1 MHPFRV
7 LVAFLPS
14 PSLHNVET
22 QKTFLIDVSNVVC
35 GVGEGLGMFEL
46 KKLHK
51 CKSVQ
56 RLLSMFVD
64 KDDLFSC
71 FHHSQY
77 IVIRQLRRTLELKR
91 KNQFWKRKK
100 RCIFA
105 CLFICFFFFFFFT
118 VAWRR
123 LCSINSR
130 CWIQVKTISNFWEN
144 QVNTLDSAIKWTFT
158 KAILK
163 RVILPAAY

>member
-51 CKSVQ
+51 CKSVP

-105 CLFICFFFFFFFT
+105 CLFICVFFFFLFYGSLET
-118 VAWRR
+118 VMQHQLA
-123 LCSINSR
+123 LLNSG
-130 CWIQVKTISNFWEN
+130 QDN
-144 QVNTLDSAIKWTFT
+144 
-158 KAILK
+158 LK
-163 RVILPAAY
+163 FLRKSGKYT

>member
-51 CKSVQ
+51 CKSVP

-105 CLFICFFFFFFFT
+105 CLFICFFFFFLFYGSLET
-118 VAWRR
+118 IMQHQLA
-123 LCSINSR
+123 LLNSG
-130 CWIQVKTISNFWEN
+130 QDN
-144 QVNTLDSAIKWTFT
+144 
-158 KAILK
+158 LK
-163 RVILPAAY
+163 FLRKSGKYTWFSDKMNIY

>member
-105 CLFICFFFFFFFT
+105 CLFICVFFFFLFYGSLET
-118 VAWRR
+118 VMQHQLA
-123 LCSINSR
+123 LLNSG
-130 CWIQVKTISNFWEN
+130 QDN
-144 QVNTLDSAIKWTFT
+144 
-158 KAILK
+158 LK
-163 RVILPAAY
+163 FLRKSGKYT

>member
-7 LVAFLPS
+7 LVAFFPS

-51 CKSVQ
+51 CKSVP

-105 CLFICFFFFFFFT
+105 CLFICFFFFFLFYGSLET
-118 VAWRR
+118 IMQHQLA
-123 LCSINSR
+123 LLNSG
-130 CWIQVKTISNFWEN
+130 QDN
-144 QVNTLDSAIKWTFT
+144 
-158 KAILK
+158 LK
-163 RVILPAAY
+163 FLRKSGKYT